1 MATATKLGMVQGK
14 IESKRPVREIPDVA
28 KSAGR
33 TPGGSPL
40 TAELKGFIDRV
51 IVPILVRD
59 YLSGVA
65 QEKQIAGDGKG
76 VASCGSM
83 VTPNVESAR

>member
-1 MATATKLGMVQGK
+1 MATASKLALVRGK
-14 IESKRPVREIPDVA
+14 NESKRPVTEIIDLA

-51 IVPILVRD
+51 IVPILVCD

-65 QEKQIAGDGKG
+65 QEKQIADDGKS
-76 VASCGSM
+76 VASCESM
-83 VTPNVESAR
+83 VTPNAESAR